1 MEKCTS
7 KYFLNY
13 VAFLLMLF
21 FGISSFAQTP
31 EPNELEIKTSGLYVW
46 EELRGSDESSIKK
59 VLADVI
65 WQKNECQEILKT
77 HPELK
82 KTEIKYLVKPRGKNF
97 LIIGYISKSPS
108 NQEAEQKRENVAEQ
122 KVETIIVPKN
132 ELKVQ
137 PKAALD
143 TTIQT
148 SGRLKEQANA
158 VVYKEENR
166 KTEGVEIAKN
176 KEDTISSNLHKQ
188 DKRDGEE
195 NKISQGE
202 LPAREK
208 QVVQYQNKG
217 NEVESSNHTAISSA
231 IVGIDKC
238 LDVME
243 FLKQEKKKGKVFY
256 DSKESSFDAGIANC
270 LVMFCDINTGK
281 IAYLLAKGNTERLDY
296 LSGKELSLTQL
307 NQNQNIK
314 KLFIYEIK

>member
-1 MEKCTS
+1 
-7 KYFLNY
+7 
-13 VAFLLMLF
+13 MLF
-21 FGISSFAQTP
+21 FGVSSYAQIP
-31 EPNELEIKTSGLYVW
+31 EQNELEIKTSGLYVW
-46 EELRGSDESSIKK
+46 EELRGSDEASIKK
-59 VLADVI
+59 MLADAI
-65 WQKNECQEILKT
+65 WQKNESQEILKT
-77 HPELK
+77 HPEFK
-82 KTEIKYLVKPRGKNF
+82 KTDIKYLVKPRGKNF

-148 SGRLKEQANA
+148 SEELKKQGNE

-166 KTEGVEIAKN
+166 KTEVVEIEKN
-176 KEDTISSNLHKQ
+176 NGDVSSSNLIVQ
-188 DKRDGEE
+188 DKIVVEE
-195 NKISQGE
+195 NKLPKAE
-202 LPAREK
+202 LTPNEK
-208 QVVQYQNKG
+208 QIVHYQNKS
-217 NEVESSNHTAISSA
+217 NTVESSNHTAISSA